1 MKKII
6 YIFSF
11 VSLFIYSCGEPT
23 EPPSDQENL
32 EAIEANRATIKM
44 DMDENLLLTLSIKN
58 FSQPLN
64 FLSFTLFYNY
74 NIFSISNVSGG
85 DFAMDFSS
93 ENYNIEDEY
102 LSFLFTGVS
111 GSGDLLKIQL
121 NGSSYQGTTI
131 YIHNIT
137 LIDDSNQ
144 EWIYEYDSFYMEPI
158 CYISEHPTNG
168 EQVFDDGE
176 YGWTNLFCLPI
187 QNDWRGI

>member
-11 VSLFIYSCGEPT
+11 VSLFIYSCEEPT
-23 EPPSDQENL
+23 EPPSYQEFQ
-32 EAIEANRATIKM
+32 EDIEANRATIKM
-44 DMDENLLLTLSIKN
+44 DMDENLLLTISIEN

-74 NIFSISNVSGG
+74 KIFTISSVSGG
-85 DFAMDFSS
+85 DFTMDFSS

-111 GSGDLLKIQL
+111 GSGDLLKIKL
-121 NGSSYQGTTI
+121 NGSSYKGTTI
-131 YIHNIT
+131 YIHNIS

-144 EWIYEYDSFYMEPI
+144 EWIYEYDSFYIEQI
-158 CYISEHPTNG
+158 CYIKEHPTNG
-168 EQVFDDGE
+168 EAVFDDGE

-187 QNDWRGI
+187 QADWRGI

>member
-11 VSLFIYSCGEPT
+11 ISLFIFSCDIEEPLT
-23 EPPSDQENL
+23 SEQIL
-32 EAIEANRATIKM
+32 EASKRPTIKM
-44 DMDENLLLTLSIKN
+44 DMDENLLLTISIKN

-64 FLSFTLFYNY
+64 YLSFTFAYNY
-74 NIFSISNVSGG
+74 NIFSISSVSGG
-85 DFAMDFSS
+85 DFTMDFSS
-93 ENYNIEDEY
+93 ENHNIEDDY
-102 LSFLFTGVS
+102 LSFQFSGVS
-111 GSGDLLKIQL
+111 GPGDLLKIKL
-121 NGSSYQGTTI
+121 NGSSYNGTTI
-131 YIHNIT
+131 YIQNIS

-144 EWIYEYDSFYMEPI
+144 EWIYEYDSFYIEQI

-187 QNDWRGI
+187 QADWRGI

>member
-11 VSLFIYSCGEPT
+11 VSLFIYSCDNNEPLT
-23 EPPSDQENL
+23 NEEIR
-32 EAIEANRATIKM
+32 EASKIPTIKM
-44 DMDENLLLTLSIKN
+44 DMAENLLLTISIKN

-64 FLSFTLFYNY
+64 FLSFTFFYNY
-74 NIFSISNVSGG
+74 NIFSISSVSGG

-102 LSFLFTGVS
+102 LSFLFSNVS
-111 GSGDLLKIQL
+111 EFGDLLKIQL
-121 NGSSYQGTTI
+121 NGSSYKGTTI
-131 YIHNIT
+131 YIHNMS

-144 EWIYEYDSFYMEPI
+144 EWIYEDGAFYTEQI

-176 YGWTNLFCLPI
+176 YGWTNSFCLPI
-187 QNDWRGI
+187 QEDWRGN

>member
-11 VSLFIYSCGEPT
+11 VSLFIYSCGGDPT
-23 EPPSDQENL
+23 GPPTNEEIR
-32 EAIEANRATIKM
+32 EASVIPTITM
-44 DMDENLLLTLSIKN
+44 DMDENLLLTISIKN

-64 FLSFTLFYNY
+64 FLSFTFFYNY

-111 GSGDLLKIQL
+111 ESGDLLKIKL
-121 NGSSYQGTTI
+121 NGSSYNGTTI
-131 YIHNIT
+131 YIQNIS

-144 EWIYEYDSFYMEPI
+144 EWIYEYDAFYTEQI

-176 YGWTNLFCLPI
+176 YGWTNSFCLPI
-187 QNDWRGI
+187 QEDWRVD

>member
-11 VSLFIYSCGEPT
+11 VSLFIYSCEEPT
-23 EPPSDQENL
+23 EPLSPEQV
-32 EAIEANRATIKM
+32 IEAKRPTIKM
-44 DMDENLLLTLSIKN
+44 DMDEDLLLTISIKN

-64 FLSFTLFYNY
+64 FLSFTFFYNY

-102 LSFLFTGVS
+102 LSFLFSGVS
-111 GSGDLLKIQL
+111 GSGDLLTIQL
-121 NGSSYQGTTI
+121 NGSSYKGTTI
-131 YIHNIT
+131 YLHNIS

-144 EWIYEYDSFYMEPI
+144 EWIYEFGSFCVEQI
-158 CYISEHPTNG
+158 CYIKEHPTNG

-187 QNDWRGI
+187 QADWRGI

>member
-11 VSLFIYSCGEPT
+11 VSLFIYSCEEPT
-23 EPPSDQENL
+23 ETLSPQETL
-32 EAIEANRATIKM
+32 EANRPTIKM
-44 DMDENLLLTLSIKN
+44 DMDENLLLTISIEN

-64 FLSFTLFYNY
+64 FLSFTIFYNY
-74 NIFSISNVSGG
+74 NIFSISSVSGG

-102 LSFLFTGVS
+102 LSFLFSNVS
-111 GSGDLLKIQL
+111 EESGDLLKIQL
-121 NGSSYQGTTI
+121 NGSSYNGTTI
-131 YIHNIT
+131 YIQNIS

-144 EWIYEYDSFYMEPI
+144 EWIYEYDSFYIEPI
-158 CYISEHPTNG
+158 CYIKEHPTNG

-187 QNDWRGI
+187 QEDWRDD

>member
-11 VSLFIYSCGEPT
+11 VSLFICSCGDTNEPLT
-23 EPPSDQENL
+23 NEEIR
-32 EAIEANRATIKM
+32 EASTIPTIKM
-44 DMDENLLLTLSIKN
+44 DMDENLLLTISIKN

-64 FLSFTLFYNY
+64 YLSFTFSYNY
-74 NIFSISNVSGG
+74 NIFSISSVSEG
-85 DFAMDFSS
+85 DFTMTFLSDD
-93 ENYNIEDEY
+93 YNIEDDY

-121 NGSSYQGTTI
+121 NGSSYNGTTI
-131 YIHNIT
+131 YIQNIS

-144 EWIYEYDSFYMEPI
+144 EWIYEYDSFYIEPV
-158 CYISEHPTNG
+158 CYIKEHPTNG
-168 EQVFDDGE
+168 EAIFDDGE

-187 QNDWRGI
+187 QADWRGI